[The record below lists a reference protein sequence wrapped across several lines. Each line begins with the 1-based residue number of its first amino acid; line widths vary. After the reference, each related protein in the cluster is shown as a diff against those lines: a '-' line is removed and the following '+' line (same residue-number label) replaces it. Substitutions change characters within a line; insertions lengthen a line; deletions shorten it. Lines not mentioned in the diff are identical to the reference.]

1 MKRNKETLE
10 KQVKT
15 EVEKFSKFKQTV
27 SKELTNAKK
36 AMTEKEREVLK
47 LKHDLKK
54 TDQFAQQKLSEL
66 RGMQKKIY
74 EERYRK
80 ELEKNE
86 ELERKG
92 TDVDRIKQWIQDNTD
107 RMLRH
112 NELKEAMERH
122 ASESRRIFDEMV
134 AEGDKLN
141 GLMIA
146 KDRKEIEKQD
156 LELAEPLD
164 EGRIIELEEEIYQAS
179 LEIERV
185 TEALDSLEETL
196 RFHDERCNLLTEE
209 AQAVDADHIE
219 PLKFSGLQ
227 SVEAARVTLQTFFSV
242 MLDVNVYKRD
252 LETKCI
258 ESDEQILELNA
269 EMSGLRA

>member
-141 GLMIA
+141 RLMIA

-209 AQAVDADHIE
+209 A
-219 PLKFSGLQ
+219 
-227 SVEAARVTLQTFFSV
+227 
-242 MLDVNVYKRD
+242 
-252 LETKCI
+252 
-258 ESDEQILELNA
+258 
-269 EMSGLRA
+269 